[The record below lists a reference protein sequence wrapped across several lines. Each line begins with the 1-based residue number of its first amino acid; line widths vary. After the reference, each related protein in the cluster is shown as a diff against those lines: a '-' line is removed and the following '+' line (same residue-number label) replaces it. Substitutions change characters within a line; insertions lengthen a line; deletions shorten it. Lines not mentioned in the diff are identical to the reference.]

1 MCLAEPICF
10 NNLFYVH
17 IDTIFHACEM
27 RSTNISD
34 VRLEPDFLYPL
45 ENVTI
50 AQGRDAMFTCVVN
63 NLGGYRVSGDS
74 ATARVAWI
82 KADTKAILA
91 IHEHV
96 ITNNARLS
104 VTHNDYNTWT
114 LNIRGVKREDRGQ
127 YMCQVNTDPMKMQT
141 AFLEVVIPPDIIYEE
156 TSGDMMVPEG
166 GSAKLVCKARGYPPP
181 KIVWRRE
188 DGGDIISRGGP
199 QGKTKVT
206 SIEGEVVNLTKV
218 TRSEMGAYLCIAAN
232 GVPPSVSKRIM
243 LHVHFHPLVQVPNQL
258 VGAPTGTDVTLQC
271 HVEASPKA
279 INYWTREN
287 GEMIISNDKYQ
298 MSEINSSAY
307 SVQMRL
313 IVRNI
318 QRSDLG
324 GYKCISK
331 NSIGDAEGNI
341 RLYEMELPHRKSRDE
356 DERSNSLEETNDV
369 RSSLQGPLREGGP
382 REDAGFFGG
391 APPTAASTRTVPH
404 TIFLISAV
412 VYAA

>member
-1 MCLAEPICF
+1 MAAGTHARDGPLARLLVIAVLQV
-10 NNLFYVH
+10 NL
-17 IDTIFHACEM
+17 IALG
-27 RSTNISD
+27 
-34 VRLEPDFLYPL
+34 LEPDFLYPL

-50 AQGRDAMFTCVVN
+50 AQGRDATFTCVVN
-63 NLGGYRVSGDS
+63 NLGGY
-74 ATARVAWI
+74 RVAWI

-166 GSAKLVCKARGYPPP
+166 GGAKLVCKARGFPPP

-206 SIEGEVVNLTKV
+206 SLEGEIVNLTKV

-287 GEMIISNDKYQ
+287 GEMIISNDKYE

-313 IVRNI
+313 VIRNI
-318 QRSDLG
+318 QRNDLG

-341 RLYEMELPHRKSRDE
+341 RLYEMELPYRKTRLD
-356 DERSNSLEETNDV
+356 DERDSELEETNDV
-369 RSSLQGPLREGGP
+369 RSSLQGSLREGGR
-382 REDAGFFGG
+382 REDVSFLGESG
-391 APPTAASTRTVPH
+391 PSKASSSESTSY
-404 TIFLISAV
+404 IMFLVS
-412 VYAA
+412 VYLIC

>member
-1 MCLAEPICF
+1 MTGYSIPKDPKSGCNQF
-10 NNLFYVH
+10 T
-17 IDTIFHACEM
+17 DTFTTC
-27 RSTNISD
+27 SLG
-34 VRLEPDFLYPL
+34 LEPDFLYPL

-50 AQGRDAMFTCVVN
+50 AQGRDATFTCVVN
-63 NLGGYRVSGDS
+63 NLGGY
-74 ATARVAWI
+74 RVAWI

-166 GSAKLVCKARGYPPP
+166 GGAKLVCKARGFPPP

-206 SIEGEVVNLTKV
+206 SLEGEIVNLTKV

-287 GEMIISNDKYQ
+287 GEMIISNDKYE

-313 IVRNI
+313 VIRNI
-318 QRSDLG
+318 QRNDLG

-341 RLYEMELPHRKSRDE
+341 RLYEMELPYRKTRPD
-356 DERSNSLEETNDV
+356 DERDSELEETNDV
-369 RSSLQGPLREGGP
+369 RSSLQGSLREGGH
-382 REDAGFFGG
+382 REDVSFLGESG
-391 APPTAASTRTVPH
+391 PSKASSSKATSYVM
-404 TIFLISAV
+404 FLVS
-412 VYAA
+412 VYLIC

>member
-1 MCLAEPICF
+1 MAAGTHARDGPLARLLVIAVLQV
-10 NNLFYVH
+10 NL
-17 IDTIFHACEM
+17 IALG
-27 RSTNISD
+27 
-34 VRLEPDFLYPL
+34 LEPDFLYPL

-50 AQGRDAMFTCVVN
+50 AQGRDATFTCVVN

-166 GSAKLVCKARGYPPP
+166 GGAKLVCKARGFPPP

-206 SIEGEVVNLTKV
+206 SLEGEIVNLTKV

-287 GEMIISNDKYQ
+287 GEMIISNDKYE

-313 IVRNI
+313 VIRNI
-318 QRSDLG
+318 QRNDLG

-341 RLYEMELPHRKSRDE
+341 RLYEMELPYRKTRLD
-356 DERSNSLEETNDV
+356 DERDSELEETNDV
-369 RSSLQGPLREGGP
+369 RSSLQGSLREGGR
-382 REDAGFFGG
+382 REDVSFLGESG
-391 APPTAASTRTVPH
+391 PSKASSSESTSY
-404 TIFLISAV
+404 IMFLVS
-412 VYAA
+412 VYLIC

>member
-1 MCLAEPICF
+1 LG
-10 NNLFYVH
+10 
-17 IDTIFHACEM
+17 
-27 RSTNISD
+27 
-34 VRLEPDFLYPL
+34 LEPDFLYPL

-50 AQGRDAMFTCVVN
+50 AQGRDATFTCVVN

-114 LNIRGVKREDRGQ
+114 LNIRG
-127 YMCQVNTDPMKMQT
+127 T

-166 GSAKLVCKARGYPPP
+166 GAAKLVCKARGYPPP
-181 KIVWRRE
+181 KIIWRRE

-206 SIEGEVVNLTKV
+206 SLEGEVVNLTKV

-243 LHVHFHPLVQVPNQL
+243 LH
-258 VGAPTGTDVTLQC
+258 
-271 HVEASPKA
+271 
-279 INYWTREN
+279 
-287 GEMIISNDKYQ
+287 YQ

-313 IVRNI
+313 IIRNI

-341 RLYEMELPHRKSRDE
+341 RLYEMELPYRKSRVDDE
-356 DERSNSLEETNDV
+356 SETNYVETNDV
-369 RSSLQGPLREGGP
+369 RSSLQGPLREGGH
-382 REDAGFFGG
+382 RSEDNDFTSHPSSAGL
-391 APPTAASTRTVPH
+391 PNIIP
-404 TIFLISAV
+404 LIILSCILIAMC
-412 VYAA
+412 

>member
-1 MCLAEPICF
+1 MAAGAHSRGGRPLARLLVLAVLHVNFIA
-10 NNLFYVH
+10 LG
-17 IDTIFHACEM
+17 
-27 RSTNISD
+27 
-34 VRLEPDFLYPL
+34 LEPDFLYPL

-141 AFLEVVIPPDIIYEE
+141 AWLEVVIPPDINYEE

-166 GSAKLVCKARGYPPP
+166 GSAKLVCKARGFPPP
-181 KIVWRRE
+181 KILWRRE
-188 DGGDIISRGGP
+188 DGGDLISRGGP

-206 SIEGEVVNLTKV
+206 SLEGDIVNLTKV

-287 GEMIISNDKYQ
+287 GEMIISNEKYQ

-313 IVRNI
+313 IIKNI
-318 QRSDLG
+318 HRSDLG

-341 RLYEMELPHRKSRDE
+341 RLYEMELPHRKSRD
-356 DERSNSLEETNDV
+356 DEESDSELEETNDV
-369 RSSLQGPLREGGP
+369 RSSLQGSLREGGP
-382 REDAGFFGG
+382 RSQDAGFLGRPPPG
-391 APPTAASTRTVPH
+391 AAHRVTPSS
-404 TIFLISAV
+404 IFLISTL
-412 VYAA
+412 VYAAC